1 MFVDHH
7 HHPQFQ
13 HIMIPSPQ
21 CIYVPLSV
29 KDVCPPLPVYKK
41 CLSPGGHTGGGNI
54 STGKGEKQF
63 SPTGVG
69 TEILSGETDIFGLRG
84 GGANIFRKIG
94 GRQIF

>member
-1 MFVDHH
+1 MFAL
-7 HHPQFQ
+7 PFL
-13 HIMIPSPQ
+13 
-21 CIYVPLSV
+21 CIRN
-29 KDVCPPLPVYKK
+29 VCPPED
-41 CLSPGGHTGGGNI
+41 TQGGGNI

>member
-41 CLSPGGHTGGGNI
+41 CLSPGGHTGGGQHFNREG
-54 STGKGEKQF
+54 GKTILTHRGGDRNFKWGDRHF
-63 SPTGVG
+63 W
-69 TEILSGETDIFGLRG
+69 TERG
-84 GGANIFRKIG
+84 GGQTFLER
-94 GRQIF
+94 